1 MKHLVSLLLN
11 GLAVYL
17 SALLLNVL
25 FPSIL
30 PVYVKDYPVAIGVSV
45 AFALVN
51 LIVRPILKIVTL
63 PINVIT
69 LGLFSLIVNG
79 ICVLIVPYIVNYF
92 VPGGFA
98 VQGLLW
104 AIVYSALVSFTQSTL
119 SVLVK

>member
-1 MKHLVSLLLN
+1 MKHLISLLLN

-45 AFALVN
+45 VIALVN
-51 LIVRPILKIVTL
+51 LLIRPILKLVTL
-63 PINVIT
+63 PINIIT
-69 LGLFSLIVNG
+69 LGIFSLVING
-79 ICVLIVPYIVNYF
+79 ICVLLVPYIVNYF
-92 VPGGFA
+92 VPGGF
-98 VQGLLW
+98 VIHGLLW

>member
-1 MKHLVSLLLN
+1 MKYLISLLLN

-17 SALLLNVL
+17 SAIALNVL

-30 PVYVKDYPVAIGVSV
+30 PVYVQSYPVAIVVSI

-51 LIVRPILKIVTL
+51 MLIRPILKIVTL

-69 LGLFSLIVNG
+69 LGLFSLVVNG
-79 ICVLIVPYIVNYF
+79 ICVLIVPYIVNIF
-92 VPGGFA
+92 VPGGF
-98 VQGLLW
+98 VIHGLLW
-104 AIVYSALVSFTQSTL
+104 AIVYGALVSFTQSTL